1 MKHLF
6 SIVSVKFKE
15 LRSAVGKLA
24 DRMPALLILVG
35 VINAALPLVLYPK
48 MAWLHVFLFTLP
60 LLVLGA
66 FLLSRFRFFVLLIAV
81 VAGFTSTVIHQ
92 EYTAASYV
100 SLLGRCDRG
109 AQVKVKVV
117 DVSCCGNA
125 ISWLP
130 NPRLL
135 TAKVLAVKLNA
146 SGIWQKTYG
155 KIAVRLPD
163 DCPLVE
169 YGEIITLDGT
179 FRSTENHF
187 LYQKNFVSADSAKQI
202 RYGMVKALAV
212 PGSRQ
217 FTDYLKSRNIPR
229 IFYSRKLIENV
240 SGNAGIYAPVLA
252 VRNFM
257 LTKVTEGIK
266 SLKCRNLLATL
277 LFGCRQGL
285 DYEDKADYI
294 KSGTIHIFTV
304 SGLHVGILAVILFW
318 LLRPLSFRKRHLLV
332 PLLVFVY
339 VLSTGM
345 HPPAMRAWLMISI
358 WCVCRAMLLYIPA
371 LNIVFLSAALLLL
384 KNPFYLRDMGYQF
397 SFVVVGFLILS
408 SRNIREWEK
417 LAEELVNW
425 IPPKYRNLWVFRL
438 RKWRRKILLSLA
450 GCVVAWLAS
459 SGICLYYQGIYFPF
473 SILANFLLIPFVL
486 LLFNLVF
493 VKLLLCGLSFA
504 LPLTSFLVEN
514 TVRIIDNIAGMS
526 LGIFES
532 TNASV
537 PGFWGLVIFYA
548 ALLLLVT
555 ARRPWV
561 LITGVAGVMIMICF
575 WHFSGILLKPSL
587 IMLHGGDS
595 QEPAFVIIDPGSDN
609 AVVVNI
615 PSYETG
621 QVIAECLGRNGVRCV
636 DTLIFSG
643 SRKDFCAGTN
653 AFLRSVKVRETIQ
666 LTPLSRSGVFR
677 NSLNLLAEQGAFCRY
692 GKTAFSNNELF
703 EFESGNMKIIGKNQR
718 FDIEYRSSSLHINVS
733 AFSVGNGR
741 RKVRLIFEGRGSAD
755 FELLNS
761 SVMEIKD
768 YSFGW

>member
-6 SIVSVKFKE
+6 SKVTVKFKE
-15 LRSAVGKLA
+15 LCSAASKFA
-24 DRMPALLILVG
+24 DRIPALLILIG
-35 VINAALPLVLYPK
+35 VINAALPLVLDPE
-48 MAWLHVFLFTLP
+48 MAWLHVFLYNLP

-66 FLLSRFRFFVLLIAV
+66 FLLSRFRFFVLLVAIA
-81 VAGFTSTVIHQ
+81 AGLASTVIHH

-100 SLLGRCDRG
+100 SLLGDRDRG
-109 AQVKVKVV
+109 AQIKIKVV
-117 DVSCCGNA
+117 DTSCCGK
-125 ISWLP
+125 SVGWLP

-135 TAKVLAVKLNA
+135 IAKVIAVKLNA
-146 SGIWQKTYG
+146 SERWQKTYG
-155 KIAVRLPD
+155 KVAVRLPD
-163 DCPLVE
+163 DCPLLE
-169 YGEIITLDGT
+169 YGEVITLDGT
-179 FRSTENHF
+179 FRRTENNF
-187 LYQKNFVSADSAKQI
+187 LYQKSFVPADSSRPI
-202 RYGMVKALAV
+202 SSGIVKALPV

-229 IFYSRKLIENV
+229 IFYSRKLIDNIT
-240 SGNAGIYAPVLA
+240 GDAGIYAPVLA
-252 VRNFM
+252 VRNF
-257 LTKVTEGIK
+257 LLIKVTEGIE

-285 DYEDKADYI
+285 DYDDKANYI

-318 LLRPLSFRKRHLLV
+318 LLRPLPFRRRHLLV
-332 PLLVFVY
+332 PLLVFLY

-417 LAEELVNW
+417 LAEELVSW
-425 IPPKYRNLWVFRL
+425 IPSKYRNPLAFRL
-438 RKWRRKILLSLA
+438 RKWRRQILLSLA

-486 LLFNLVF
+486 ILFNLVF
-493 VKLLLCGLSFA
+493 VKLLLCGLSFV
-504 LPLTSFLVEN
+504 LPLSAFLVEN
-514 TVRIIDNIAGMS
+514 TVRIIDSIAGVS

-532 TNASV
+532 TNAAAPV
-537 PGFWGLVIFYA
+537 FWGLMVFYT
-548 ALLLLVT
+548 ALLLFVT
-555 ARRPWV
+555 ARRHWSF
-561 LITGVAGVMIMICF
+561 ITGGAVMIAMISF
-575 WHFSGILLKPSL
+575 WHFSGIFVKPSL
-587 IMLHGGDS
+587 TMISGGDS
-595 QEPAFVIIDPGSDN
+595 QEPAFVIIDPGANN

-615 PSYETG
+615 PSYEAG
-621 QVIAECLGRNGVRCV
+621 LFIAERLGRSGVRHV
-636 DTLIFSG
+636 DILIFSG
-643 SRKDFCAGTN
+643 SRKDFCAGTT
-653 AFLRSVKVRETIQ
+653 AFLRSVKVREAVQ
-666 LTPLSRSGVFR
+666 LVPSSRSLVFSD
-677 NSLNLLAEQGAFCRY
+677 SLKLLAEQGAACRQC
-692 GKTAFSNNELF
+692 KMAFSNNEQF

-718 FDIEYRSSSLHINVS
+718 FDIEYRSRFLHIKMNT
-733 AFSVGNGR
+733 FPVGNGR
-741 RKVRLIFEGRGSAD
+741 RKVKLIFDSRESID

-768 YSFGW
+768 YSFGR